1 MLTSYLVSR
10 TCIIPDWFVRL
21 TVMLRDSV
29 CLLRWRFVTSIKKIN
44 LPPVCVCRMI
54 SYSWLVIGLI
64 QISRKGFLKV
74 IYLLH
79 SETFQ
84 MIWWRLWRISHEQ
97 ENITSI
103 FGSKSH
109 FTFTSLY
116 WIIEFVWYTATL
128 SRSLINNI
136 SRENFWLSYY
146 IFIIFGI

>member
-1 MLTSYLVSR
+1 MLTYYSVSH
-10 TCIIPDWFVRL
+10 TCIIPDWLFRL

-29 CLLRWRFVTSIKKIN
+29 CLLRRFFKIIKKIN

-64 QISRKGFLKV
+64 QISRTNFLKV

-84 MIWWRLWRISHEQ
+84 MIHLRLWKITHEQ
-97 ENITSI
+97 ENIISV

-109 FTFTSLY
+109 FTFTYLH
-116 WIIEFVWYTATL
+116 WIIEFVWHTTTL

-136 SRENFWLSYY
+136 SRENLWALYY
-146 IFIIFGI
+146 IFIILGV